1 MYLLAIGVISR
12 SSRVHWDDTPCNLT
26 WMGLITIKLNTICQE
41 YVERVTFP
49 SDGIGQANL
58 RFVRLEG
65 FSEIRR
71 CWFQMIFYFC
81 SGDFRIFYEGVETS
95 HQLLWWIVEVSE
107 RVWITRL
114 FHHSIAPI
122 FEVLDKNPVTLTF
135 HYISKG
141 WISVNDEYRSRH
153 DRKPRGKS
161 RNERRSVLDCWL
173 LFVYTGVEQR
183 PNQVSIQSNQPI
195 WLFKDAVCSSFEWN
209 PNYFPRSSEKF
220 SCPSIHTI
228 CTEVFLC
235 QRWRSDQNPGY
246 LLYNGRVYCPFI
258 SSLW

>member
-107 RVWITRL
+107 RVWIT
-114 FHHSIAPI
+114 
-122 FEVLDKNPVTLTF
+122 F

-195 WLFKDAVCSSFEWN
+195 
-209 PNYFPRSSEKF
+209 
-220 SCPSIHTI
+220 
-228 CTEVFLC
+228 
-235 QRWRSDQNPGY
+235 
-246 LLYNGRVYCPFI
+246 
-258 SSLW
+258 